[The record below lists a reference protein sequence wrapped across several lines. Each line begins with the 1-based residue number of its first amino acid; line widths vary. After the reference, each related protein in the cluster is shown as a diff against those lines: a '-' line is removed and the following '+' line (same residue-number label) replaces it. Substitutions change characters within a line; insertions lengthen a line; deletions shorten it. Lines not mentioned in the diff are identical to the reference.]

1 MSQSSEKKKFLNGF
15 DYLLM
20 PFVIAVGLAAL
31 FQGVFSQIYFFSDLL
46 TDKAIL
52 TKNDCYQDFSEVCQM
67 WGNTERYD
75 YSYRFRVPIL
85 SFLFPFPDIDDVEF
99 IVLIFEYFLVA
110 YVGFRVKKYIER
122 KKKVQKI
129 NLFCN

>member
-1 MSQSSEKKKFLNGF
+1 MGQFSEKKKFLNGF

-67 WGNTERYD
+67 WGNTEKYD
-75 YSYRFRVPIL
+75 YSYKLRVPIL
-85 SFLFPFPDIDDVEF
+85 NFLFPFPDIEDVNLY
-99 IVLIFEYFLVA
+99 ILIFEALLVT
-110 YVGFRVKKYIER
+110 YVGFRLKKYIER
-122 KKKVQKI
+122 KRKKG
-129 NLFCN
+129 

>member
-1 MSQSSEKKKFLNGF
+1 MGQSSERKKFLNGF

-67 WGNTERYD
+67 WGNKEKYD
-75 YSYRFRVPIL
+75 YAYEFRLPIL
-85 SFLFPFPDIDDVEF
+85 NFLFGDYRRTLNEIEAG
-99 IVLIFEYFLVA
+99 ILLFEGLLVA
-110 YVGFRVKKYIER
+110 YVWFRAKKYIDR
-122 KKKVQKI
+122 KKKI
-129 NLFCN
+129 

>member
-67 WGNTERYD
+67 WGNNERYD
-75 YSYRFRVPIL
+75 YSYKLRVPIL
-85 SFLFPFPDIDDVEF
+85 NFLFPFPDIEDVNLY
-99 IVLIFEYFLVA
+99 ILIFEALLVS

-122 KKKVQKI
+122 KKKV
-129 NLFCN
+129 